1 MSKILLIIQRE
12 YLSRVKKRSFLLL
25 TFLLPLFFAAVFA
38 AILLITKKSLESQH
52 ATVRVIDYS
61 GFIADQLISNSSVTF
76 LAADGDIGV
85 EKDKLS
91 VSENRTYLLVIP
103 ENMSGNVSVEL
114 FSGSQAGILTQKE
127 ISNQIENILRS
138 GQLEAAG
145 IDPDI
150 LRKIQPTVSVQAK
163 ELTAEGEK
171 DTHAG
176 IAMGIGIGF
185 SVIIYISLFLYGSQ
199 VMRGIIEEKNNRII
213 EVIISSVKPFQ
224 LMMGKIIG
232 IGLVGITQFLLWI
245 VLSTTLMSVAGSF
258 LPSPDET
265 SQVMSPSS
273 TTVALADTVQQNNVS
288 GNSAVKALAMLDNID
303 ITRVLVYFFL
313 FFISGYLLY
322 SALFAAVGSAV
333 DSETETQQFLFPIT
347 MPLLFTYVLS
357 FGVLIN
363 DPHGPVAVWLSMIPF
378 TSPIA
383 MLVRIPCGVPDWQI
397 IVSLLLL
404 AAGFIGTTWMAGR
417 IYRVGIL
424 MYGKKASYREL
435 IRWFRYRG

>member
-1 MSKILLIIQRE
+1 M
-12 YLSRVKKRSFLLL
+12 
-25 TFLLPLFFAAVFA
+25 
-38 AILLITKKSLESQH
+38 
-52 ATVRVIDYS
+52 RVIDYS

-245 VLSTTLMSVAGSF
+245 VLSTTLMSVGGSF

-273 TTVALADTVQQNNVS
+273 TTVALDTVQQDNVS

-383 MLVRIPCGVPDWQI
+383 MLVRIPFGVPDWQI

>member
-1 MSKILLIIQRE
+1 
-12 YLSRVKKRSFLLL
+12 
-25 TFLLPLFFAAVFA
+25 
-38 AILLITKKSLESQH
+38 
-52 ATVRVIDYS
+52 
-61 GFIADQLISNSSVTF
+61 
-76 LAADGDIGV
+76 
-85 EKDKLS
+85 
-91 VSENRTYLLVIP
+91 
-103 ENMSGNVSVEL
+103 
-114 FSGSQAGILTQKE
+114 
-127 ISNQIENILRS
+127 
-138 GQLEAAG
+138 
-145 IDPDI
+145 
-150 LRKIQPTVSVQAK
+150 
-163 ELTAEGEK
+163 
-171 DTHAG
+171 
-176 IAMGIGIGF
+176 
-185 SVIIYISLFLYGSQ
+185 
-199 VMRGIIEEKNNRII
+199 MRGIIEEKNNRII

-245 VLSTTLMSVAGSF
+245 VLSTTLMSVGGSF

-273 TTVALADTVQQNNVS
+273 TTVALDTVQQDNVS

-383 MLVRIPCGVPDWQI
+383 MLVRIPFGVPDWQI